1 MENKLEELRQKAQQV
16 LDACKNESVAEGAA
30 DAVTALKGKL
40 TAVLGDIKKLSKE
53 ERPTLAETAA
63 QISKEIQRLMEKDLS
78 ALREDALT
86 RIKASV
92 DEKALQDAKVAF
104 LGKKGRLTA
113 ILRGMKDL
121 SAEERP
127 VMGALANKVREE
139 IEAVEAEKEA
149 ELKAERLARRI
160 EEEKIDITLPARHHQ
175 AGHIHPLNKALRV
188 IMDTFVRMGYSVEEG
203 PEIEQDY
210 YNFYCLN
217 LPKDHPARDMQDSFY
232 LTQNMN
238 FLLRTHTS
246 PVQARTMQRHEPNS
260 PIRMIAPGKVFR
272 WDNDATHSPVFHQV
286 EGLVVDKG
294 IKFSDL
300 KGTLEIFLKE
310 LFGSDT
316 KIRFRASYFPF
327 TEPSA
332 EVDISF
338 ASRMHGETNADEW
351 LEILGCGMVHPN
363 VLKLNGY
370 DPSKVSGFAFGL
382 GIERIA
388 MLLYGIDDLRLFYE
402 NDMRFLKQF

>member
-1 MENKLEELRQKAQQV
+1 MEISNNLEADMR
-16 LDACKNESVAEGAA
+16 ESLAAMQGEAVARISAAA
-30 DAVTALKGKL
+30 DE
-40 TAVLGDIKKLSKE
+40 KE
-53 ERPTLAETAA
+53 
-63 QISKEIQRLMEKDLS
+63 
-78 ALREDALT
+78 
-86 RIKASV
+86 
-92 DEKALQDAKVAF
+92 LQDARVAY

-121 SAEERP
+121 TAEERP
-127 VMGALANKVREE
+127 VMGALANTVREA
-139 IEAVEAEKEA
+139 IEAAQAGKEA
-149 ELKAERLARRI
+149 ELSAARLAKRI

-175 AGHIHPLNKALRV
+175 TGHIHPLNKALRV
-188 IMDTFVRMGYSVEEG
+188 IMDTFMRMGYSVEEG

-246 PVQARTMQRHEPNS
+246 PIQARTLQKHEPNS
-260 PIRMIAPGKVFR
+260 PIRIIAPGKVFR

-294 IKFSDL
+294 IRFSDL
-300 KGTLEIFLKE
+300 KGTLEIFLKD

-327 TEPSA
+327 TEPSV

-338 ASRMHGETNADEW
+338 AARMHGETKADEW
-351 LEILGCGMVHPN
+351 LEILGGGMVHPN
-363 VLKLNGY
+363 VLRLNHY
-370 DPSKVSGFAFGL
+370 DPAKVSGFAFGL

>member
-1 MENKLEELRQKAQQV
+1 MDNLEALQQKAQQA
-16 LDACKNESVAEGAA
+16 LDACRDRKTEDDARALGAA
-30 DAVTALKGKL
+30 LADVMGA
-40 TAVLGDIKKLSKE
+40 IKKLAKDERAQMSLTEAAVSHAIASLMKE
-53 ERPTLAETAA
+53 DLAG
-63 QISKEIQRLMEKDLS
+63 
-78 ALREDALT
+78 LREEAKQA
-86 RIKASV
+86 IEESA
-92 DEKALQDAKVAF
+92 DEKALQDARVAY

-121 SAEERP
+121 TADDRP
-127 VMGALANKVREE
+127 VLGAVANTVREE
-139 IEAVEAEKEA
+139 IEAAEGEKRA
-149 ELKAERLARRI
+149 QFKAENLARRI
-160 EEEKIDITLPARHHQ
+160 REERIDITLPARRRQ
-175 AGHIHPLNKALRV
+175 TGHIHPLNKALHL
-188 IMDTFVRMGYSVEEG
+188 IMKTFMNMGYSVAEG
-203 PEIEQDY
+203 PEIEEDY

-232 LTQNMN
+232 LTENMN

-246 PVQARTMQRHEPNS
+246 PVQARTLQSHEPNS
-260 PIRMIAPGKVFR
+260 PIRVIAPGKVFR

-294 IKFSDL
+294 IRFSDL

-310 LFGSDT
+310 IFGSDT
-316 KIRFRASYFPF
+316 KIRFRSSYFPF

-351 LEILGCGMVHPN
+351 LEILGAGMVHPN
-363 VLKLNGY
+363 VLTLNGY
-370 DPSKVSGFAFGL
+370 DPAKVSGFAFGM
-382 GIERIA
+382 GVERIA

>member
-1 MENKLEELRQKAQQV
+1 MAPQ
-16 LDACKNESVAEGAA
+16 LDG
-30 DAVTALKGKL
+30 L
-40 TAVLGDIKKLSKE
+40 TA
-53 ERPTLAETAA
+53 T
-63 QISKEIQRLMEKDLS
+63 MEKDLE
-78 ALREDALT
+78 ALQAQAGEMIPA
-86 RIKASV
+86 AA
-92 DEKALQDAKVAF
+92 DEKALQETKVFF
-104 LGKKGRLTA
+104 LGKKGKLTA

-121 SAEERP
+121 TNEERP
-127 VMGALANKVREE
+127 VMGALANQVR
-139 IEAVEAEKEA
+139 ASVEAAINDKME
-149 ELKAERLARRI
+149 ELKEKRLKARI
-160 EEEKIDITLPARHHQ
+160 ESETVDITLPARHVRE
-175 AGHIHPLNKALRV
+175 GHIHPLDKALRV
-188 IMDTFVRMGYSVEEG
+188 IMKSFMRMGYSVEEG

-210 YNFYCLN
+210 YNFECLN

-232 LTQNMN
+232 ITPEI
-238 FLLRTHTS
+238 LLRTHTS
-246 PVQARTMQRHEPNS
+246 PVQARTLRKHEPNS

-300 KGTLEIFLKE
+300 KGTLEIFLKD

-338 ASRMHGETNADEW
+338 AARTGEVGGDPDW
-351 LEILGCGMVHPN
+351 LEILGCGMVHPA

-370 DPSKVSGFAFGL
+370 DPDKVSGFAFGM

-388 MLLYGIDDLRLFYE
+388 MLLYGIDDLRNFYE
-402 NDMRFLKQF
+402 NDVRFLKQF